1 MEIPQILFIQLCIIQ
16 FSQQENFKTEVL
28 KKSNVTRLCF
38 AMKGEKDGEY
48 KFTTWKICVIL
59 FVKLLNFPFLA
70 LSFAQLKN
78 ISSGVASALLQQST
92 RS

>member
-1 MEIPQILFIQLCIIQ
+1 
-16 FSQQENFKTEVL
+16 
-28 KKSNVTRLCF
+28 
-38 AMKGEKDGEY
+38 MKGEKEGEY

-59 FVKLLNFPFLA
+59 SVKLLNFPFLA

-78 ISSGVASALLQQST
+78 ISPGVASALLQQST